1 MGRAARRDH
10 PEGPELGQK
19 GSTLCSVML
28 LKALASISG
37 TLHLHCVLLVAV
49 VAHPTII
56 PRWNGYA
63 VLWIL
68 PSPPYASIRLLLAAN
83 VDLCVVFGA
92 PNIKM
97 S

>member
-1 MGRAARRDH
+1 
-10 PEGPELGQK
+10 
-19 GSTLCSVML
+19 ML
-28 LKALASISG
+28 LKALDSISG
-37 TLHLHCVLLVAV
+37 TLHHVLLVAV